1 MDKIKKILVFATI
14 GILTVLIIAC
24 LVFAIMGNNSAFMA
38 CAWSIVVLPCLIYAI
53 LLIAKVFGRK
63 SFPLDGDWQFY
74 YYA

>member
-14 GILTVLIIAC
+14 GILAVLIISC

-53 LLIAKVFGRK
+53 LLIAKVLGRK
-63 SFPLDGDWQFY
+63 
-74 YYA
+74 